1 MIQKFPGEIIT
12 VMFNSAVSSTM
23 IKCYRWGNSRNC
35 KDADNREQRQ
45 ENVKPRKEKISKLTN
60 HGVFNDMNA

>member
-1 MIQKFPGEIIT
+1 
-12 VMFNSAVSSTM
+12 MFNSAVSSTM